1 MEKKMKKKY
10 VVYTLL
16 SYTDD
21 YGFLQYNKHKVGEYD
36 EEEDAIIRAYVI
48 RNMGY
53 NVKIEE
59 EWEVNKMAGKIMC
72 LRAKNDEDRINA
84 RVWAEKFIEYL
95 QEVKYKYPRL
105 HINEAHSF
113 KVYCMYSNKGN
124 LKGFVLYKTGSSA
137 ILGSLD
143 VFGVTH
149 LFYLRKELESVCLRW
164 KT

>member
-1 MEKKMKKKY
+1 M
-10 VVYTLL
+10 T
-16 SYTDD
+16 
-21 YGFLQYNKHKVGEYD
+21 
-36 EEEDAIIRAYVI
+36 
-48 RNMGY
+48 
-53 NVKIEE
+53 
-59 EWEVNKMAGKIMC
+59 GKIMC
-72 LRAKNDEDRINA
+72 LRAKSDEDRINA

-105 HINEAHSF
+105 HLNEAHSF

-124 LKGFVLYKTGSSA
+124 LKGFVLYKTGSSV

-149 LFYLRKELESVCLRW
+149 LFYLRKELESVCLKW

>member
-1 MEKKMKKKY
+1 
-10 VVYTLL
+10 
-16 SYTDD
+16 
-21 YGFLQYNKHKVGEYD
+21 
-36 EEEDAIIRAYVI
+36 
-48 RNMGY
+48 
-53 NVKIEE
+53 
-59 EWEVNKMAGKIMC
+59 MAGKIMC

-95 QEVKYKYPRL
+95 WEVKTKYPKLR
-105 HINEAHSF
+105 INNAQSF

-149 LFYLRKELESVCLRW
+149 LFYLRKELESVCL
-164 KT
+164 K